1 MIKKNVDKEQLELEQ
16 VIMNRFLDEFSPNEL
31 TRNKTKQML
40 QNLYIDWGKELNF
53 RLEYANNKALAGGGG
68 IKLLISSKSLL
79 MDLAY

>member
-40 QNLYIDWGKELNF
+40 QNLYKDWGKN
-53 RLEYANNKALAGGGG
+53 
-68 IKLLISSKSLL
+68 
-79 MDLAY
+79 

>member
-1 MIKKNVDKEQLELEQ
+1 
-16 VIMNRFLDEFSPNEL
+16 MNRFLDEFSPNEL

-40 QNLYIDWGKELNF
+40 QNLYKDWGKELDF

-68 IKLLISSKSLL
+68 IKSLISSKSLL